1 MGPGYAELDFE
12 ERRSE
17 PVICF
22 LADKTEPGAWNL
34 PLYKIFADPFNTAGL
49 VIDAKMHAGF
59 VSRSMTSTTR
69 SGSSS
74 TARQTSPSQDHRVT
88 VGNPGGDDHKA
99 IQAGMRLARAKAEG
113 VDPTSKDE
121 GSTRR
126 RPGRQLGAPSTR
138 VRRDADEAGW

>member
-59 VSRSMTSTTR
+59 VFEVYDLYGEKRIFFDCPADISKP
-69 SGSSS
+69 GSP
-74 TARQTSPSQDHRVT
+74 RHR
-88 VGNPGGDDHKA
+88 GQP
-99 IQAGMRLARAKAEG
+99 
-113 VDPTSKDE
+113 
-121 GSTRR
+121 RR
-126 RPGRQLGAPSTR
+126 
-138 VRRDADEAGW
+138 